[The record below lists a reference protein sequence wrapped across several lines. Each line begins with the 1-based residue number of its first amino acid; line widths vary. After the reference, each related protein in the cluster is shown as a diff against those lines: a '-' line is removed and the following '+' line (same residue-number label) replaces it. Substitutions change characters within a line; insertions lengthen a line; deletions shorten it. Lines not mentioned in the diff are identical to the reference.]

1 MLATPPLLSSPT
13 VIIKQPRQHEKLIK
27 QKFLLISAFS
37 FIYFLFYLFM
47 LNHRSRQEQGGGKG
61 GTHVSFVVRTNKHSR
76 RTIRNLRK
84 KAKVEEEAEE
94 EGQLPVSLS
103 ELLFVARVRDLLNL

>member
-1 MLATPPLLSSPT
+1 
-13 VIIKQPRQHEKLIK
+13 
-27 QKFLLISAFS
+27 
-37 FIYFLFYLFM
+37 M
-47 LNHRSRQEQGGGKG
+47 LNHRSRLERGRRKG
-61 GTHVSFVVRTNKHSR
+61 GHTHVSFVVRTNKHSR

>member
-1 MLATPPLLSSPT
+1 
-13 VIIKQPRQHEKLIK
+13 
-27 QKFLLISAFS
+27 
-37 FIYFLFYLFM
+37 M

-84 KAKVEEEAEE
+84 KAKVEEEAEK

>member
-1 MLATPPLLSSPT
+1 M
-13 VIIKQPRQHEKLIK
+13 
-27 QKFLLISAFS
+27 
-37 FIYFLFYLFM
+37 
-47 LNHRSRQEQGGGKG
+47 
-61 GTHVSFVVRTNKHSR
+61 SFVVRTNKHSR

-84 KAKVEEEAEE
+84 KAKVEAEAEE

>member
-1 MLATPPLLSSPT
+1 M
-13 VIIKQPRQHEKLIK
+13 
-27 QKFLLISAFS
+27 
-37 FIYFLFYLFM
+37 
-47 LNHRSRQEQGGGKG
+47 
-61 GTHVSFVVRTNKHSR
+61 SFVVRTNKHSR

-84 KAKVEEEAEE
+84 KAKVEEEAAEE